1 MQAPNNI
8 DIGIGNCIDIG
19 TGTDTCIGIGIGT
32 CIGIGSCICI
42 CSGNCIGICTGTWLG
57 RGVVLCIEWVGATP
71 ARLQDRKIPTGVSGV
86 ILREMEL
93 PQDCKTARFLHESQE

>member
-42 CSGNCIGICTGTWLG
+42 CTGTWLG
-57 RGVVLCIEWVGATP
+57 RGLYYALNGLA
-71 ARLQDRKIPTGVSGV
+71 Q
-86 ILREMEL
+86 L
-93 PQDCKTARFLHESQE
+93 PQDCKTARFLQESQE

>member
-42 CSGNCIGICTGTWLG
+42 CTGNCICICTGTWLG
-57 RGVVLCIEWVGATP
+57 RGLYYALNGLA
-71 ARLQDRKIPTGVSGV
+71 Q
-86 ILREMEL
+86 L
-93 PQDCKTARFLHESQE
+93 PQDCKTARFLQESQE

>member
-1 MQAPNNI
+1 MQAPINI

-42 CSGNCIGICTGTWLG
+42 CTGSCIGICTGTWLG

-93 PQDCKTARFLHESQE
+93 PQDCKTARFLHES